1 MDDSNINQPQIVAS
15 ASTPPPS
22 SPSTQPFG
30 ISSAT
35 SLPNLTT
42 LQPPVHVAMEQSWP
56 SGGFY
61 NYYTPE
67 ALRSSERQATS
78 TASYDESNHRRSN
91 TLPHSSTFLP
101 PPPPVNH
108 NNNNSSGNNM
118 NLPPFNQTFYSPY
131 PSSSNNHSQSSSNLA
146 HNVGYSPHISM
157 SAPSSNNYHYPL
169 TSPLGLAESV
179 GSSGHRAPPP
189 HSYNESPRIPGY
201 SSSPGLHHFSP
212 TSPTT
217 NLIHG
222 MNPSSAST
230 SSSSFPSLARTP
242 ANLPKGLKRRS
253 TSASHSNGS
262 WDDGD
267 RYIPTS
273 TEMDTKELGDEQP
286 WGMPQEQYKALNPRD
301 KKQVRNRIG
310 ARRFRAKRK
319 DYVSSLE
326 ANLRSR
332 EDDVSA
338 LQAQVEQQR
347 NEINEL
353 RQRLGMPRIPDPDP
367 IAAVGLGLVV
377 GANGNGSGSAADGWG
392 QSKLEGA

>member
-1 MDDSNINQPQIVAS
+1 
-15 ASTPPPS
+15 
-22 SPSTQPFG
+22 
-30 ISSAT
+30 
-35 SLPNLTT
+35 
-42 LQPPVHVAMEQSWP
+42 MEQSWP
-56 SGGFY
+56 SGGLY

-67 ALRSSERQATS
+67 ALRSADRQTTS
-78 TASYDESNHRRSN
+78 PSTTIHSYDEPSHRRSN

-101 PPPPVNH
+101 PPPPVSHGNH
-108 NNNNSSGNNM
+108 NNGNSGSM
-118 NLPPFNQTFYSPY
+118 NLPPFSQTFYSPY
-131 PSSSNNHSQSSSNLA
+131 PSSSNNHGASQSTPSNVHTLP

-157 SAPSSNNYHYPL
+157 SAPSSNNYPYPL
-169 TSPLGLAESV
+169 TSPLGLADSV
-179 GSSGHRAPPP
+179 GSGGHRAPPP

-212 TSPTT
+212 TSPTN

-267 RYIPTS
+267 RYMPTS
-273 TEMDTKELGDEQP
+273 TEMDVKELADEQP

-319 DYVSSLE
+319 DYVSNLE

-332 EDDVSA
+332 EDDISA
-338 LQAQVEQQR
+338 LQTQVEQQR

-353 RQRLGMPRIPDPDP
+353 RQRLGLPRIPDPDP
-367 IAAVGLGLVV
+367 VGLGLVV
-377 GANGNGSGSAADGWG
+377 GANGNGGGPASTDGWG
-392 QSKLEGA
+392 QSKLEPSA